1 MAKLLDKKV
10 SIITGGIQGI
20 GKAIALK
27 FAQEGSNIAIFDVQ
41 EKDSVKKEIE
51 EKGVKVKLWKVD
63 IRDFNLVEKCV
74 EEVND
79 EFGGIDILVNNAGI
93 TRDNLLIRMKEKE
106 WDDVIDINLKGA
118 FNCSKS
124 VAKFMMK
131 KREGCIVNISSII
144 GIVGNIGQANYS
156 ASKGGLISLTKT
168 LARELS
174 RRNIRVNAVAPGFIK
189 SPMTDKLSPESR
201 EEMLKAIPLKRVGLP
216 EEVANVVFF
225 LSSPLSSYIT
235 GEVIKIDGGMAM

>member
-74 EEVND
+74 GEVND

-124 VAKFMMK
+124 VAKFIMK

-235 GEVIKIDGGMAM
+235 GEVIKVDGGMAM